1 MRPLPKR
8 GKVSWLGI
16 ATRQSEGRSH
26 PNGEHDSAIF
36 DLLEA
41 RIRRP
46 RCVEFSEQVYHV
58 FALCNV
64 AFLSGRIPHMFEN
77 RLLTT
82 GNRSKG
88 VSGE

>member
-26 PNGEHDSAIF
+26 PNDEHDSAIF

-58 FALCNV
+58 IAPCNLAPV
-64 AFLSGRIPHMFEN
+64 FRRIPQTVDS